1 MQDLSARRSLRSG
14 RSACSIDLDLLHQP
28 AFDWTPYPIYAAS
41 HQPPLHNAMVGT
53 GGRSKGCRT
62 CRRRKVKC
70 DEGRPLCQRCHKAGF
85 ECDGYVEFLHFI
97 DETSRLKKKAAQRS
111 SLPNS
116 GFTSLDTSKPGS
128 YQVPDFN
135 KINFNFPLTVN
146 PAWNENDI
154 LNTYLFRGIFDWN
167 EDPGSPPALVWDS
180 VLLRQDQQ
188 PELSNASVR
197 ALSMV
202 YFAKINKQYQFMLRG
217 AKLYTQA
224 LGILQIKL
232 QCPEQAVGDDVL
244 IAIILLATYELICLT
259 HPEAWLSHYKGL
271 AKLQPSWKTIPWAKR
286 GLESKTSSDLLDDI
300 LCDIPG
306 ILEDLS
312 TALSQHPNVPGN
324 TEFTTWYIPRVLS
337 TLEAIYSWRWTWEL
351 EFPNSTFITTPVH
364 SDSIQCLPP
373 SPFKSIIWFSNP
385 HRATELIL
393 YNAMRLILTRSLEI
407 AGLRQDTNQQQ
418 DVNDP
423 LLPMEGNRHEIATEI
438 CRMADY
444 HLSCFRRNSGAFMLV
459 FPLNVAYLH
468 LDPSATE
475 IRSWLQSVMAVIADS
490 HGLEIGR
497 FENTPRKIADVHGG
511 LQ

>member
-1 MQDLSARRSLRSG
+1 MLIVFEKILR
-14 RSACSIDLDLLHQP
+14 
-28 AFDWTPYPIYAAS
+28 F
-41 HQPPLHNAMVGT
+41 
-53 GGRSKGCRT
+53 
-62 CRRRKVKC
+62 
-70 DEGRPLCQRCHKAGF
+70 
-85 ECDGYVEFLHFI
+85 
-97 DETSRLKKKAAQRS
+97 KKAIGYIVERKRCF
-111 SLPNS
+111 L
-116 GFTSLDTSKPGS
+116 
-128 YQVPDFN
+128 
-135 KINFNFPLTVN
+135 
-146 PAWNENDI
+146 E
-154 LNTYLFRGIFDWN
+154 
-167 EDPGSPPALVWDS
+167 E
-180 VLLRQDQQ
+180 
-188 PELSNASVR
+188 
-197 ALSMV
+197 
-202 YFAKINKQYQFMLRG
+202 
-217 AKLYTQA
+217 
-224 LGILQIKL
+224 
-232 QCPEQAVGDDVL
+232 
-244 IAIILLATYELICLT
+244 
-259 HPEAWLSHYKGL
+259 
-271 AKLQPSWKTIPWAKR
+271 PSWKTIPWAKR

-312 TALSQHPNVPGN
+312 AALSQHPNVPGN

-337 TLEAIYSWRWTWEL
+337 TLEALYSWRWTWEL

-364 SDSIQCLPP
+364 SDSIQSLPP

-418 DVNDP
+418 EVNDP